1 VSAAFDRIQASIV
14 SCSLAVELPSRPERP
29 VAVSLDGEVLPHD
42 PSRTEGW
49 EWSADR
55 EQTILLY
62 GEACTRAQM
71 GSPELTLEI
80 LCG

>member
-1 VSAAFDRIQASIV
+1 
-14 SCSLAVELPSRPERP
+14 
-29 VAVSLDGEVLPHD
+29 VSLDGEVLPHD